1 MQIDDKYRD
10 PIDLFTEIVLKDR
23 ETIYVCGYPRSGTTW
38 ITRLLAQCL
47 DSPALS
53 WSVKN
58 DVRKPRFR
66 DPAVEG
72 LHRRGPYVVRH
83 GHWKARQPEMKG
95 QKVLVVHRDPRD
107 VAVSCFHYFNFHKP
121 DGGGIERC
129 VNQICGVKGKGLAF
143 VNVDGRGW
151 GGYTNAWLL
160 KPGCAFVKYEDMLD
174 PPSAREQMWRVVESY
189 LNLSE
194 GLGDVR
200 RAVQEHAFSS
210 RPKDKTMR
218 RGIVGS
224 WRDELPEH
232 LARKIEDACG
242 PEMERLGYL

>member
-1 MQIDDKYRD
+1 MEIDDKYRD
-10 PIDLFTEIVLKDR
+10 PIDLFTEIVLSNR

-72 LHRRGPYVVRH
+72 LSRRGPYVVRH
-83 GHWKARQPEMKG
+83 GHWKARQPEMRG

-129 VNQICGVKGKGLAF
+129 VGQVCGEKGAGLAF

-151 GGYTNAWLL
+151 GGYTASWEENGA
-160 KPGCAFVKYEDMLD
+160 PSVRYEDMVQK
-174 PPSAREQMWRVVESY
+174 PEEEIWRIARK
-189 LNLSE
+189 
-194 GLGDVR
+194 LGVDVQVS
-200 RAVQEHAFSS
+200 VQEAVHEHTFAH
-210 RPKDKTMR
+210 RAKTNKDKTMR
-218 RGIVGS
+218 KGIAGG
-224 WRDELPEH
+224 WRTVLPRD
-232 LARKIEDACG
+232 LGRRIEVCCQE
-242 PEMERLGYL
+242 EMERLEYL